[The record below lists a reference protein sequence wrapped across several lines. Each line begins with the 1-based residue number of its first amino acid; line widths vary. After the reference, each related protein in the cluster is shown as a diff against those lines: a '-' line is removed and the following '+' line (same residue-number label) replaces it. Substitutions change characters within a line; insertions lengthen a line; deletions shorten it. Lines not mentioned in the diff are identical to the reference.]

1 MTVITQNNLKRSV
14 SSDWIKTEKEIY
26 TSDEVINAYLQG
38 EKDGQS
44 ATEKVLIQKLEE
56 NLALDKKIV
65 EQINEEIVKSNFATL
80 RSYLRIK
87 SLFRFDAVFSISES
101 DYLSTDFDTIY
112 KLSREFKTKCNND
125 SFNINT
131 TFMPT
136 TDSLNEDRLVSDGF
150 YFTYEKRK

>member
-1 MTVITQNNLKRSV
+1 MTAITRSNLKKSV
-14 SSDWIKTEKEIY
+14 SSDWIKKEKESY

-44 ATEKVLIQKLEE
+44 AKEKVLIQKLEE
-56 NLALDKKIV
+56 NLKLAQKIV
-65 EQINEEIVKSNFATL
+65 ENINEEMVKSNFTSI

-87 SLFRFDAVFSISES
+87 SLFRFDAVFSINKD
-101 DYLSTDFDTIY
+101 DYLSTGFDAIY
-112 KLSREFKTKCNND
+112 KLSRDFKSACNND

-131 TFMPT
+131 TFMPI
-136 TDSLNEDRLVSDGF
+136 TDSLNEERLVSDGF